1 MLALCALNI
10 PIFQNGVLSALP
22 YLLMSVF
29 SVSSGWISDLIIN
42 RLNISKA
49 MARKTFQLLGHGG
62 AVIGLVML
70 SFVGCDRTL
79 AIVALC
85 IGVGLKGLASAGF
98 LVCV

>member
-1 MLALCALNI
+1 
-10 PIFQNGVLSALP
+10 
-22 YLLMSVF
+22 MSVL
-29 SVSSGWISDLIIN
+29 SVSSGLISDLMIN
-42 RLNISKA
+42 KFNASKA
-49 MARKTFQLLGHGG
+49 TARKTFQLLGHGG

-98 LVCV
+98 LVSK